1 MTSGKMNFKND
12 CLMKNLFKVLFVAAA
27 TTVFFSCNKEI
38 EDPNYE
44 VPVVVRTVQFSA
56 SPITKTVFG
65 TPDGTSLPTLWTA
78 NKTVGISLN
87 FATAKQSTAPEVAGG
102 GTTATFNAD
111 IEDGGSSPY
120 TFYAVS
126 PYSSIISISSDHK
139 SANINIP
146 SSQTPL
152 STSVD
157 ESAQILV
164 AKNNVGA
171 SFPTSS
177 VSMDFD
183 HLTAY
188 GKISF
193 KNLSLADGEAIA
205 SIALTAPKYWA
216 GRYYYYFED
225 DGDNDA
231 GDLVANS
238 ATETITIAT
247 SSSTNIWF
255 ACAPVDLRGDDV
267 DVVITTN
274 QGTTYSKTI
283 TIPTDATGDKHLF
296 KSGKVNAFTIN
307 MEGITADGSV
317 DYVLVTDASDLA
329 VGSQVIIAG
338 LGDVD
343 YALST
348 TQNTNNRVAASQ
360 AKSADDQLISSP
372 GAAVQILTITEGNKA
387 NTLGLSTGSGYLCA
401 ASSGSNYLRTQ
412 ETLDNEG
419 SWTVE
424 INSTTGEATIIAQG
438 DNTRNYIRFN
448 PNSGNPIFAC
458 YSSSPSLSTTGS
470 PVAIYMYDPTTWNLS
485 SIEVTNEPDK
495 TTYEAGEDFD
505 ATGMEVTAHYVD
517 AADNTHTKNVVLN
530 NGSLTISPSTN
541 LTAGTT
547 SVSISFA
554 GKSTTQAI
562 TVSAPITWDLKSIAV
577 TTAPTK
583 TTYTVGETFDPTG
596 MVVTATY
603 ENHDNTEQT
612 KQEVVDNGDLTFSPT
627 TSTALTTSDI
637 SISISYGG
645 KSTTQAITVTE
656 PGLVDVLNNS
666 WTGITGTSYTAKT
679 GLAGSDSDA
688 VYSVQ
693 AAGGNSSIQ
702 LRNQTPSGIVSTVS
716 GGTLKS
722 ISVTWNSNTN
732 NARTLAVYAKN
743 TAYSGPADL
752 YDNNTKGTLVH
763 TFAKSDG
770 DASWTFDSDYEYIGL
785 LASGALYLDEID
797 IEWKS
802 VTWNLSS
809 IEVTNEPDKTAY
821 EAGEDFDAT
830 GMEVTAHYVDA
841 ADNTHTKD
849 VVLDNGD
856 LTISPSTS
864 LTAGTTSVTITY
876 GGQSTTQAITVSA
889 AKVWDLKSIA
899 VKTAPTKTTY
909 TEGEYFD
916 PTGLV
921 ITPTYENHA
930 NTEETK
936 TGDDVAYS
944 NATAASFTFAPTTTT
959 TLQTSNT
966 SVSISYTEGGITK
979 STTQTITVNEDQGTS
994 WHAETWSELGTTGTT
1009 YTSGSVDGD
1018 LGTWSYVGACLGQTE
1033 RTSFT
1038 NERAIIM
1045 GSTGDNAKLT
1055 SPTFDNGI
1063 NGIKFNYWVNNTARK
1078 FKITVYED
1086 GDVVKT
1092 ETVTPTSAS
1101 TIIPYE
1107 VTVSTTGSTHFTV
1120 EPTTTSRRV
1129 SVGDFQVNY

>member
-1 MTSGKMNFKND
+1 MRKF
-12 CLMKNLFKVLFVAAA
+12 FIIFFVASAA
-27 TTVFFSCNKEI
+27 IALVSCNKEV
-38 EDPNYE
+38 ENE
-44 VPVVVRTVQFSA
+44 AHVENGSVVRTVQFSA
-56 SPITKTVFG
+56 GEVTKTVFG
-65 TPDGTSLPTLWTA
+65 TLDGTTLPTLWTE

-87 FATAKQSTAPEVAGG
+87 FATAKQSTAPQVDGG
-102 GTTATFNAD
+102 GTTATFKAD
-111 IEDGGSSPY
+111 IDDSGSSQY

-126 PYSSIISISSDHK
+126 PYSSLISVSSDHK

-152 STSVD
+152 ATSVD

-164 AKNNVGA
+164 AKNNVGD

-177 VSMDFD
+177 VSMDFE
-183 HLTAY
+183 HFTAY

-193 KNLSLADGEAIA
+193 KNLTLADGETIA
-205 SIALTAPKYWA
+205 SVSLTAPKNWV

-225 DGDNDA
+225 NGTNEA
-231 GDLVANS
+231 GDIVANS
-238 ATETITIAT
+238 ASATITIAT

-255 ACAPVDLRGDDV
+255 ACAPVDIRGEDV

-307 MEGITADGSV
+307 MEGITADGAV
-317 DYVLVTDASDLA
+317 DYVLVTNASNLA
-329 VGSQVIIAG
+329 VGNQVIIAG

-348 TQNTNNRVAASQ
+348 TQNGNNRAAIAQ
-360 AKSADDQLISSP
+360 AKSADDQTISSP
-372 GAAVQILTITEGNKA
+372 GAAVQILTIAEGKKA
-387 NTLGLSTGSGYLCA
+387 NTIAFSTGSGYLCA

-438 DNTRNYIRFN
+438 TNTRNYIRYN
-448 PNSGNPIFAC
+448 PNSGNPIFSC
-458 YSSSPSLSTTGS
+458 YASSPSLSTTGS

-485 SIEVTNEPDK
+485 SIAVTTPPTK
-495 TTYEAGEDFD
+495 TEYEAGEDFD
-505 ATGMEVTAHYVD
+505 ATGMVVSAHYVD
-517 AADNTHTKNVVLN
+517 AADNTHTKDVVIDN
-530 NGSLTISPSTN
+530 SSLTISPSTN

-554 GKSTTQAI
+554 GQSTTQAI
-562 TVSAPITWDLKSIAV
+562 TVTAPITWDLKSIAV
-577 TTAPTK
+577 TTEPTK
-583 TTYTVGETFDPTG
+583 TTYTAGETFDPAG

-612 KQEVVDNGDLTFSPT
+612 KQEVIDNGALTFSPT
-627 TSTALTTSDI
+627 TSTPLATSDV
-637 SISISYGG
+637 SISITYGG

-656 PGLVDVLNNS
+656 PGLVDVLTS
-666 WTGITGTSYTAKT
+666 SWAGTTTGSSYATWTGKE
-679 GLAGSDSDA
+679 GSSSDA
-688 VYSVQ
+688 VY
-693 AAGGNSSIQ
+693 AGNSCKGVNYIQ

-722 ISVTWNSNTN
+722 ISVVWNSSTN
-732 NARTLAVYAKN
+732 SARTLAVYAKN
-743 TAYSGPADL
+743 TAYTGPSDL
-752 YDNNTKGTLVH
+752 YDNSAKGTLVH
-763 TFAKSDG
+763 TFAMSDG
-770 DASWTFDSDYEYIGL
+770 DASWTFNADYEYIGL
-785 LASGALYLDEID
+785 LANGALYLDEID
-797 IEWKS
+797 IEWKT

-809 IEVTNEPDKTAY
+809 IEVTTAPTKTTY
-821 EAGEDFDAT
+821 EAGEDFDVT
-830 GMEVTAHYVDA
+830 GMVVIAHYVDA

-864 LTAGTTSVTITY
+864 LTAGTTSVTISY
-876 GGQSTTQAITVSA
+876 GGQSTTQSITVNA

-916 PTGLV
+916 PAGLV

-930 NTEETK
+930 NTAETK
-936 TGDDVAYS
+936 TGADVAYS
-944 NATAASFTFAPTTTT
+944 NETAASFSFAPTTSTA
-959 TLQTSNT
+959 LETSNT

-979 STTQTITVNEDQGTS
+979 STTQTITVNEDQGTPQVVTIAYS
-994 WHAETWSELGTTGTT
+994 GSTTSNMTGNNDAATVGLDATKWSVVGAKGGNANFPGLNKSGYIAIYYNATASNTLTVSSLDNST
-1009 YTSGSVDGD
+1009 INSITINYTSN
-1018 LGTWSYVGACLGQTE
+1018 SY
-1033 RTSFT
+1033 
-1038 NERAIIM
+1038 N
-1045 GSTGDNAKLT
+1045 
-1055 SPTFDNGI
+1055 NG
-1063 NGIKFNYWVNNTARK
+1063 K
-1078 FKITVYED
+1078 
-1086 GDVVKT
+1086 
-1092 ETVTPTSAS
+1092 
-1101 TIIPYE
+1101 
-1107 VTVSTTGSTHFTV
+1107 
-1120 EPTTTSRRV
+1120 V
-1129 SVGDFQVNY
+1129 SVGGSEVTASNGSYPINSTSFVITNGNTSNVQVRISSIVINYTPSN